1 MICGLIKKIVME
13 LLINIVNA
21 SNHTKCVSLSNEKS
35 MNEPINL
42 HPYKYSQDLH
52 FSPFPVELD
61 TWAGSCNTFNDLSS
75 KIYVPKQNRRFKFKR
90 VQHDYKNKRIKNIN
104 QAYIMQM

>member
-1 MICGLIKKIVME
+1 ME

-21 SNHTKCVSLSNEKS
+21 SNHTKCVPLSNQKS
-35 MNEPINL
+35 MDQPINL
-42 HPYKYSQDLH
+42 HPYKYSQEFH

-61 TWAGSCNTFNDLSS
+61 RCAGSCNNFNDLSS
-75 KIYVPKQNRRFKFKR
+75 KVSVPKQNRRFKFKR